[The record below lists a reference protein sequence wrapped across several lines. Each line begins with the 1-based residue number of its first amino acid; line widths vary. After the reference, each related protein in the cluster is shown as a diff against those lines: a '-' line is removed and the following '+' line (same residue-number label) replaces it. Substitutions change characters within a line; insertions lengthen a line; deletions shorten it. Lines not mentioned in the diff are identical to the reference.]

1 MSLKILLLEDD
12 ELLGETIEDMLK
24 SEGYE
29 VVWVTRGNDAVDITY
44 EEKFDLYIFDIGVPD
59 IDGLELLESLR
70 EADDTTPAIYISAR
84 IDIDSIAKGFENGA
98 YDYIKKPFFPE
109 ELLVRIRARF
119 NTKKSNLL
127 QCGQYTHDLSKK
139 ILYKD
144 NEVVSMGEVQ
154 REVLHLFITNR
165 GRVLDKNQLLECLSQ
180 PSDAAL
186 RVAINKLK
194 HATEFKFKNVRG
206 VGYIL
211 EEC

>member
-29 VVWVTRGNDAVDITY
+29 VVWVTRGNDAIDMTY

-84 IDIDSIAKGFENGA
+84 VDIDSIAKGFENGA

-119 NTKKSNLL
+119 NNKKVNLL
-127 QCGQYTHDLSKK
+127 QCGEYTYDLSKK

-144 NEVVSMGEVQ
+144 NEVISMGEVQ

>member
-127 QCGQYTHDLSKK
+127 QCGQYTYDLSKK

>member
-29 VVWVTRGNDAVDITY
+29 VVWVTRGNDAIDMTY

-84 IDIDSIAKGFENGA
+84 VDIDSIAKGFENGA

-119 NTKKSNLL
+119 NNKKINLL
-127 QCGQYTHDLSKK
+127 QCGEYTYDLSKK

-194 HATEFKFKNVRG
+194 HATEFKLKNVRG